1 MTESTTDNLIESL
14 YANSLNVPAAEYR
27 DWALQYLRAWVPF
40 DAAQWRRINTVAH
53 RVFGVSYSGLP
64 PSFSSAFDRV
74 RHVDPVYQK
83 LERGEADAVTSA
95 EFDSLEHN
103 PAWARLYAAH
113 EIKQSTGVFVRAQG
127 GVLHELMFFRFEED
141 EPFSAEQAELLG
153 RAAKHM
159 AAAATH
165 AYFLL
170 RGELSAP
177 HARRPAALID
187 ARGLFYEVQPAF
199 LDLLRTGE
207 PNFDGEALP
216 FVIEHN
222 QYDRVFSWR
231 GLSVYAHAV
240 DDLSVV
246 RLWEGDLLSALTQR
260 EREVV
265 TLVCEG
271 YTQKSIAAQLDISAS
286 TVATHIYAGYS
297 KLGVTT
303 KTELLRLLNPT
314 S

>member
-1 MTESTTDNLIESL
+1 MIETTTDNLIESL
-14 YANSLNVPAAEYR
+14 YANSLTVPAAEYR
-27 DWALQYLRAWVPF
+27 DWALQHLRSWVAF
-40 DAAQWRRINTVAH
+40 DAAQWRRINTAAQ

-95 EFDSLEHN
+95 EFEGLEFN

-113 EIKQSTGVFVRAQG
+113 EIQQSTGVFVHSPG
-127 GVLHELMFFRFEED
+127 GVLHELMFFRFD
-141 EPFSAEQAELLG
+141 NDDPFTEEQAELLG
-153 RAAKHM
+153 RAARHM
-159 AAAATH
+159 ASAATH

-199 LDLLRTGE
+199 VDLVRRAE
-207 PNFDGEALP
+207 PSFDGEVLP
-216 FVIEHN
+216 FDIAHN
-222 QYDRVFSWR
+222 QYDRVFSWK

-260 EREVV
+260 EREIVS
-265 TLVCEG
+265 LVCEG
-271 YTQKSIAAQLDISAS
+271 HTQKSIAAQLDISAS
-286 TVATHIYAGYS
+286 TVATHIYAAYS

-303 KTELLRLLNPT
+303 KTELLRLLNPA
-314 S
+314 